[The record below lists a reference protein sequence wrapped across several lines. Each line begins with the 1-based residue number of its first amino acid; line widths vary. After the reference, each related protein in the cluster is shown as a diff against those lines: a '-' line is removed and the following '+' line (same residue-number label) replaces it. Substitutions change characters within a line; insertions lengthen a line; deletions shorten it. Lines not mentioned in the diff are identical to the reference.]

1 VTINN
6 AYTNT
11 QGDNARANA
20 GASGS
25 AYNGFGKAVGTARSG
40 SYSNFG
46 ATDTFTDT
54 NGYSLNGVAINNADA
69 SASSPHPPSHPPS
82 HPPPPPPPP
91 PPPQG
96 SSSESR
102 SSTIADSTG
111 AKPVTINN
119 AYTNTQGDNARA
131 NAGASGS
138 AYNGFGKA
146 VGTARSGSYSNFGAT
161 DTFTDTNGYSFN
173 GVAINN
179 ADAFASS
186 FRPYYGG
193 YSGYSA
199 RCFAIGC

>member
-1 VTINN
+1 MGG
-6 AYTNT
+6 Y
-11 QGDNARANA
+11 NARANA

-25 AYNGFGKAVGTARSG
+25 AYNGFGKAVGTAGSG

-69 SASSPHPPSHPPS
+69 SASSPHPPS
-82 HPPPPPPPP
+82 P

-102 SSTIADSTG
+102 SSSIADSTG

-119 AYTNTQGDNARA
+119 AYTNTQGYNARA

-179 ADAFASS
+179 ADASASS
-186 FRPYYGG
+186 FPPYYRG
-193 YSGYSA
+193 
-199 RCFAIGC
+199 

>member
-1 VTINN
+1 M
-6 AYTNT
+6 
-11 QGDNARANA
+11 
-20 GASGS
+20 
-25 AYNGFGKAVGTARSG
+25 GTSQPLP
-40 SYSNFG
+40 STTPNP
-46 ATDTFTDT
+46 T
-54 NGYSLNGVAINNADA
+54 
-69 SASSPHPPSHPPS
+69 PHSSHPSRRPLPHQAPQRTPDQLKHLTS
-82 HPPPPPPPP
+82 HPRECCQRKEEETQEQRPKDTMMRQTKGRVAALTVAVFCVLGLIWIPHQALA
-91 PPPQG
+91 QG

-102 SSTIADSTG
+102 SSSIADSTG

-119 AYTNTQGDNARA
+119 SYTNTQGDNARA

-173 GVAINN
+173 GAAINN

-193 YSGYSA
+193 HGSI
-199 RCFAIGC
+199 RCTAIGC

>member
-1 VTINN
+1 MGSSESRSSSIADSTGAKPVTINN

-69 SASSPHPPSHPPS
+69 SASSPPPPSPPPSH
-82 HPPPPPPPP
+82 P

-119 AYTNTQGDNARA
+119 AYT
-131 NAGASGS
+131 
-138 AYNGFGKA
+138 
-146 VGTARSGSYSNFGAT
+146 
-161 DTFTDTNGYSFN
+161 
-173 GVAINN
+173 
-179 ADAFASS
+179 
-186 FRPYYGG
+186 
-193 YSGYSA
+193 
-199 RCFAIGC
+199 